1 MASYLNQSTINAITN
16 SMYRM
21 HDTFSRSIF
30 VYKNAKKTVVS
41 TSPNYN
47 SIYGRTSSGKN
58 GNVTYDMQVQE
69 FQARVYYTK
78 EDQEYLA
85 ENSNQSSTQNK
96 IILPQGSV
104 RIVVKA
110 DAYQEIK
117 SARRIDIDGRTFA
130 IKSGGVFT
138 GFLGDEF
145 YSFILT
151 PMAE

>member
-130 IKSGGVFT
+130 IKSGGIYK
-138 GFLGDEF
+138 GFLADEF

-151 PMAE
+151 PMDE